1 MAGKEKAPAKKPAKA
16 KATATVTKIT
26 RVKQPRSFGPLKWLV
41 APFIALGRY
50 LGGSWK
56 ELREVRWPNRK
67 TTWGLTLAVLLFSG
81 VLTLFIILL
90 DLLFDFISKR
100 ILL

>member
-1 MAGKEKAPAKKPAKA
+1 MAEKKKTAVKKSAPAKA
-16 KATATVTKIT
+16 KTTTKIT
-26 RVKQPRSFGPLKWLV
+26 RVKKTRSFGPLRWLIV
-41 APFIALGRY
+41 PFAATGRY
-50 LGGSWK
+50 VGGSWR

-67 TTWGLTLAVLLFSG
+67 TTWGLTLAVLVFSG

>member
-1 MAGKEKAPAKKPAKA
+1 VAEKKKTAVKKSAPAKA
-16 KATATVTKIT
+16 KTTTKIT
-26 RVKQPRSFGPLKWLV
+26 RVKKTRSFGPLKWLA
-41 APFIALGRY
+41 APFVATGRY
-50 LGGSWK
+50 VGGSWR

-67 TTWGLTLAVLLFSG
+67 MTWGLTLAVLVFSG
-81 VLTLFIILL
+81 VFTLFIILL